1 MPLPTPS
8 QTAGPFFHFALPL
21 EDGEQLVR
29 DGEPDALRVEG
40 TVLDGAGDPIPD
52 AMVELWQ
59 ANRSG
64 RYAHPADDRDE
75 LPLESGFTGFGRSL
89 TDPAGRFRFVTVKP
103 GRVPG
108 PDGRP
113 QAPHLELAIFA
124 RGLLR
129 QVVTRMYFPDEAEA
143 NANDAVLTAI
153 DADRRGTLVARAE
166 DGMLCFDV
174 RLQGER
180 ATVLFGV

>member
-1 MPLPTPS
+1 VPALPTPS
-8 QTAGPFFHFALPL
+8 QTVGPFFHFAL
-21 EDGEQLVR
+21 DGGEQLVG
-29 DGEPDALRVEG
+29 DGEPGALRVEG
-40 TVLDGAGDPIPD
+40 TVFDGAGDPVPD

-59 ANRSG
+59 ANRHG

-75 LPLESGFTGFGRSL
+75 LPLEPGFTGFGRSL

-108 PDGRP
+108 GDGQP
-113 QAPHLELAIFA
+113 QAPHLELAVFA

-129 QVVTRMYFPDEAEA
+129 QVITRMYFPDEAEA
-143 NANDAVLTAI
+143 NASDPVLASI
-153 DADRRGTLVARAE
+153 DDPDRRATLVARAE
-166 DGMLCFDV
+166 DGMLAFDV

-180 ATVLFGV
+180 ATVLFGL